1 MPLATTN
8 NVRSAFVDSL
18 RRGQWI
24 PKDGA
29 EFELGINNKTYK
41 MQIVSDIKGNKKII
55 VSRAASEKV
64 SGWNLLSRCLR
75 DFAGTSA
82 TAKLQ
87 KSLNTISVKNILL
100 EYEPQERHYGRDGIA
115 TKIGNFWGLSDRDM
129 NKRYSYQSIEY
140 GREYE

>member
-1 MPLATTN
+1 MPLATTK

-18 RRGQWI
+18 RQGQWI
-24 PKDGA
+24 PQNGA

-41 MQIVSDIKGNKKII
+41 MQIVSDIKGNTKIT
-55 VSRAASEKV
+55 VSRAGNRKS
-64 SGWNLLSRCLR
+64 SGWDTISRWLR

-87 KSLNTISVKNILL
+87 KSLNKTEVKNMLL
-100 EYEPQERHYGRDGIA
+100 NYEHQAKHYDRDKIA
-115 TKIGNFWGLSDRDM
+115 TSIGNFWELSAGDM
-129 NKRYSYQSIEY
+129 NKRYSYLSAEY